1 MVKLIIKDKIS
12 KFTYFFLRSIK
23 IKFNETAQ
31 IWRLDYISGNKKDML
46 IAKVGDT
53 KKYPDT
59 VQWYSYS
66 IEEKDWIKTDLL
78 SVEESNEQEYNKFT
92 SMMIIKNFNKVFDIF
107 G

>member
-1 MVKLIIKDKIS
+1 
-12 KFTYFFLRSIK
+12 
-23 IKFNETAQ
+23 
-31 IWRLDYISGNKKDML
+31 ML

-78 SVEESNEQEYNKFT
+78 SVEESNEQEYNT
-92 SMMIIKNFNKVFDIF
+92 SIKQQQQPQMQQGMIIKNLI
-107 G
+107 

>member
-1 MVKLIIKDKIS
+1 
-12 KFTYFFLRSIK
+12 
-23 IKFNETAQ
+23 
-31 IWRLDYISGNKKDML
+31 ML

-78 SVEESNEQEYNKFT
+78 SVEESNEQEYNKEFT
-92 SMMIIKNFNKVFDIF
+92 SIEQQQQPQMQQGMIIKNLI
-107 G
+107 